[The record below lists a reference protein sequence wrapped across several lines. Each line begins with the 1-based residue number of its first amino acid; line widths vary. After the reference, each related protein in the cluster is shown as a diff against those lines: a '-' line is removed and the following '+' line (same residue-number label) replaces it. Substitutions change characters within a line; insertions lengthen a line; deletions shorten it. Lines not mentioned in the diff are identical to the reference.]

1 MDTPRSSWRMSLTL
15 GQALNTVL
23 AFCSSRKSM
32 APTFDSIRGS
42 VENLLKGW
50 VPQIDTAG
58 QLTSDS

>member
-1 MDTPRSSWRMSLTL
+1 MSLTL